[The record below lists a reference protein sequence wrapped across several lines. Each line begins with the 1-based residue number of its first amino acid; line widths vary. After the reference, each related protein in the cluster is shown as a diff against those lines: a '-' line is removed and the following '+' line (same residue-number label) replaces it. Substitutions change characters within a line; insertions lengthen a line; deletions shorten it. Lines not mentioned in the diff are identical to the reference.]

1 MSRLVSLALALFL
14 IAAAVISLPQEAYAQ
29 SKPTQAQLEQ
39 FKKLP
44 RAQQEALARQYGISL
59 SDLERSSGN
68 QQGEI
73 RASDTVSERAN
84 NTDTETDRRALNE
97 LSPGELEKR
106 LAKDDEEIAP
116 FGYSL
121 FQGEPSTFAPIS
133 NAPVPSNY
141 LIGVGDTLRIQLY
154 GKESSSYDAIVDRE
168 GRITVGQLGPMSVAG
183 LRYDEVKEL
192 IRATVSE
199 RMIGI
204 EAAVSIG
211 ELRSMQVFVVG
222 EAYKPGAYTVSSLT
236 TISQALFVSGGVSDI
251 ASLRSIQLKRGGE
264 TVKTFDL
271 YDLLTKG
278 DASDDAL
285 LRDGDVVFIPPRGE
299 MITVRGEVMRPAQYE
314 LKGNETLADVVELAG
329 GLLPNAY
336 RASAQ
341 LQRVA
346 NGSRIIE
353 TVNLNT
359 KADSVK
365 MRGGDDLDI
374 GAVAQRVSEGVMLVG
389 AVTRPGTYEVTND
402 MRVSDLLPGID
413 SALLPV
419 ADLGYGLVVRPSE
432 DRRRTQVLQFDVAQA
447 ISGKAEQN
455 LALQS
460 RDQVV
465 IFSRYESAMAEKNQL
480 ESFLRTESE
489 RARIQREEV
498 LELYR
503 EQYLQKL
510 VGNRADNFND
520 SDQPDRLREL
530 DKELASLFE
539 TEPSEKEGDKETV
552 KSPSYYSKFSRYN
565 LLQPILYQLRNQ
577 YTATGS
583 LNLFFV
589 DGEVRYPGVYPLAVN
604 ATARDAIAAAGG
616 LKESAYLA
624 RAEITRTL
632 LSDGEAVTD
641 YVPFELGK
649 VLSGETQMLLNGRDR
664 VNILSIPDWQNTLQV
679 RLEGEV
685 RFPGTYTIRRGET
698 LKTLLERAGG
708 LTDYAFERG
717 AVFTRAD
724 LRETEQRQLEGLAQ
738 QLRREIA
745 SNVITDTGGNF
756 AYGELNQLLRDLTN
770 IEAIGRLVVDLD
782 AIMANGSRD
791 ADLQLKD
798 GDRLFVPTSQNTV
811 SIIGE
816 VQLASSY
823 RYDGT
828 LSLDDYIERAGGLRQ
843 KADDSRVYIVKA
855 DGSISVPDRS
865 GWFNFKRTSVEPGDT
880 IVVPLDTQYVN
891 NIEVWST
898 ATQIMY
904 QVGVALA
911 AVSSL

>member
-1 MSRLVSLALALFL
+1 MSRLISFVLAIFM
-14 IAAAVISLPQEAYAQ
+14 IAAAVIAVPQVAYAQ
-29 SKPTQAQLEQ
+29 SAPTQAQLEQ

-59 SDLERSSGN
+59 SDLQQGSAASGN
-68 QQGEI
+68 TEMP
-73 RASDTVSERAN
+73 DTVSERN
-84 NTDTETDRRALNE
+84 KGTDTATDRRPLNE
-97 LSPGELEKR
+97 LSPNELEKR
-106 LAKDDEEIAP
+106 LAEADDEIQP

-121 FQGEPSTFAPIS
+121 FQGEPSTFAPLS

-141 LIGVGDTLRIQLY
+141 LVGVGDTLRIQLY
-154 GKESSSYDAIVDRE
+154 GKESSSYDATVDRE

-192 IRATVSE
+192 IRATVRE

-251 ASLRSIQLKRGGE
+251 ASLRNIQLKRGGE
-264 TVKTFDL
+264 TVQTFDL

-278 DASDDAL
+278 DSSRDAL
-285 LRDGDVVFIPPRGE
+285 LRAGDVVFIPPRGE
-299 MITVRGEVMRPAQYE
+299 MVTVRGEIMRPAQYE
-314 LKGNETLADVVELAG
+314 LKGGETLADVVQLAG
-329 GLLPNAY
+329 GLLASAY
-336 RASAQ
+336 KASAQ
-341 LQRVA
+341 LQRVTD
-346 NGSRIIE
+346 GSRIIE

-359 KADSVK
+359 QADTVK

-374 GAVAQRVSEGVMLVG
+374 PAVAKRVAEGVMLVG
-389 AVTRPGTYEVTND
+389 AVTRPGTYEVTNG
-402 MRVSDLLPGID
+402 MRVNDLLPSID

-419 ADLGYGLVVRPSE
+419 ADLGYGIVVRPSA
-432 DRRRTQVLQFDVAQA
+432 DRRRTQVMQFDVAQA
-447 ISGKAEQN
+447 ISGKLDQN
-455 LALQS
+455 LELQS

-465 IFSRYESAMAEKNQL
+465 IFSRYESAKAEKNQL
-480 ESFLRTESE
+480 ESFLKTESE
-489 RARIQREEV
+489 RARAQRDEV

-510 VGNRADNFND
+510 VGNRAEGFQNEN
-520 SDQPDRLREL
+520 QPERLQEL
-530 DKELASLFE
+530 EQELSGLFE
-539 TEPSEKEGDKETV
+539 TEQEKR
-552 KSPSYYSKFSRYN
+552 PASYYSKFSRYN
-565 LLQPILYQLRNQ
+565 LLQPVLYQLRNQ
-577 YTATGS
+577 YSATGT
-583 LNLFFV
+583 LNLLFI
-589 DGEVRYPGVYPLAVN
+589 DGEVRYPGVYPLAAN
-604 ATARDAIAAAGG
+604 ANAKDAISAAGG

-624 RAEITRTL
+624 RAEITRTI
-632 LSDGEAVTD
+632 LSGGEAMTD

-649 VLSGETQMLLNGRDR
+649 VLSGDAKVMLNGRDR

-698 LKTLLERAGG
+698 LKTLLDRAGG
-708 LTDYAFERG
+708 LTDYAFKRG

-745 SNVITDTGGNF
+745 SNVITDTGGSF
-756 AYGELNQLLRDLTN
+756 AYGELNQLLSDLTS
-770 IEAIGRLVVDLD
+770 IEAIGRLVVDLET
-782 AIMANGSRD
+782 ILANGSTD

-843 KADDSRVYIVKA
+843 KADDSRIYIVKA
-855 DGSISVPDRS
+855 DGSITVPDQS
-865 GWFNFKRTSVEPGDT
+865 GWFNFKRTTVQPGDT

-891 NIEVWST
+891 NLEIWST